1 MRSTYVLIRIVS
13 LHGSLIALTHTLV
26 NDLIPFFFGDVFAF
40 FIVCVFVHVLC
51 AESHGFLIALAHT
64 LVGDFA
70 PLFLG
75 HFYFGFNGI
84 FSFLLFS
91 CLQSGLLDCCFFF
104 LWLSCYQ
111 NAICI
116 IFRLC
121 GCLMILSFGFDSFLC
136 ILLVYACLCSGL
148 LCLCFLIRSFC
159 RSLICF
165 CVSCFFIGGD
175 VFRILPGSNILR
187 FGSLI
192 GCILLSCDYVIRKH
206 VLCDMI

>member
-1 MRSTYVLIRIVS
+1 
-13 LHGSLIALTHTLV
+13 
-26 NDLIPFFFGDVFAF
+26 
-40 FIVCVFVHVLC
+40 
-51 AESHGFLIALAHT
+51 
-64 LVGDFA
+64 
-70 PLFLG
+70 
-75 HFYFGFNGI
+75 
-84 FSFLLFS
+84 
-91 CLQSGLLDCCFFF
+91 
-104 LWLSCYQ
+104 
-111 NAICI
+111 
-116 IFRLC
+116 
-121 GCLMILSFGFDSFLC
+121 MILSFGIDSFLC

-206 VLCDMI
+206 ILCDMI